1 MTTQQTVNELLT
13 ETKHLWLIAVKA
25 RRAAAA
31 KQREYKAALL
41 EWIEAEAKQKTKEKA
56 G

>member
-1 MTTQQTVNELLT
+1 MTTQQTVKTLLT
-13 ETKHLWLIAVKA
+13 ETERLWLIAVQA

-41 EWIEAEAKQKTKEKA
+41 EWTEAETRRKQNER
-56 G
+56 

>member
-1 MTTQQTVNELLT
+1 MTTRQTVNTLLT
-13 ETKHLWLIAVKA
+13 ETERLWLVALQA

-41 EWIEAEAKQKTKEKA
+41 EWATTEAKQEMKGEA
-56 G
+56 E

>member
-1 MTTQQTVNELLT
+1 MTTQQTVSTLLT
-13 ETKHLWLIAVKA
+13 ETEQLWLTALRA

-41 EWIEAEAKQKTKEKA
+41 KWATTEAKQEMKGEA
-56 G
+56 E

>member
-1 MTTQQTVNELLT
+1 MTTQQAINELLT
-13 ETKHLWLIAVKA
+13 ETERLWLMALKA
-25 RRAAAA
+25 RRAAVT

-41 EWIEAEAKQKTKEKA
+41 EWIEAKAKQKTKEEA